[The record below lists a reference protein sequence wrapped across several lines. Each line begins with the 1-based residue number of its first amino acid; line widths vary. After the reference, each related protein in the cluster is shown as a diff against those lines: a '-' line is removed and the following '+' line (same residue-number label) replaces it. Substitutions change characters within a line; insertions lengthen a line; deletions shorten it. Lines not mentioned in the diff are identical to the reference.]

1 MLGSLRF
8 RLPAFFLIGIVV
20 AGLVAALI
28 SIRLFQSFTHGTAL
42 DELRREAGG
51 IAALYGELAL
61 SAADEGKNAPVIVPD
76 KLEQATG
83 DEIFYVGSSLFPGQ
97 DSGLE
102 RLAPADLPQGASDL
116 TVPRTFEFT
125 PPGRT
130 RVYLAASQP
139 VRLDPD
145 APPFGAL
152 VVAKPKTLLNDE
164 WAPLVWRFGFA

>member
-28 SIRLFQSFTHGTAL
+28 SLRLVQSFTHDTAL

-61 SAADEGKNAPVIVPD
+61 SATDEGKNAPVIVPE
-76 KLEQATG
+76 KLEEATG
-83 DEIFYVGSSLFPGQ
+83 DDIFYVGSSLFPGQ

-102 RLAPADLPQGASDL
+102 RLRPADLPAAAADL
-116 TVPRTFEFT
+116 TVSRTFEFT
-125 PPGRT
+125 PPGRDRT
-130 RVYLAASQP
+130 YLGALEP

-145 APPFGAL
+145 APPFGAI
-152 VVAKPKTLLNDE
+152 VVAKPKTVLDDE
-164 WAPLVWRFGFA
+164 WVPL